1 MMMAEKKTNGLTFLL
16 DSRSQFF
23 VTGMH
28 NDRVALV
35 FFSFLYEM
43 VISTGC
49 LLYNKSSF
57 FCKIKFLI

>member
-35 FFSFLYEM
+35 FFFL
-43 VISTGC
+43 
-49 LLYNKSSF
+49 F
-57 FCKIKFLI
+57 FMKWLFQQDAYCIIRVPFSVR